1 MIGLFLAVAVSGLVL
16 LMSLLAKVAMPT
28 LLFRGLIV
36 FFISGI
42 IGAVYGSLLEILLM
56 PFTTEKESDKLQEE
70 MKLGKDEI
78 EKEVYDLLKES
89 VQKKQSLTSGRVSG
103 VSPKPEESPAGKT
116 QNVEP
121 VILPRMTVENGKVV
135 SRGDSAVIS

>member
-1 MIGLFLAVAVSGLVL
+1 MIGLFLAVTVSGLVL
-16 LMSLLAKVAMPT
+16 LMSLLAKVALPT

-42 IGAVYGSLLEILLM
+42 IGAVYGSLLEIILM
-56 PFTTEKESDKLQEE
+56 PFTTEKEADRLQEE
-70 MKLGKDEI
+70 MKLGKDEV

-89 VQKKQSLTSGRVSG
+89 AHNNQGKKSGKASG
-103 VSPKPEESPAGKT
+103 VSPEPEELSAGKT
-116 QNVEP
+116 QNMEP